1 MVAEIDNLQ
10 SKKILTSE
18 FLSQKADSKPLPKE
32 ILEDIVNQNV
42 EKIDIQKI
50 QDELNKIIANT
61 VQKVSFKEIFTD
73 RNTNIKYVIILLIVT
88 IYIMGETV
96 FGNWTPVYLR
106 LAKGLDIQSAA
117 LSVTLF
123 NIFIVVGRFIASSLA
138 GKIKAN
144 TILLSI
150 SVLAIVSSVF
160 FVFSDTKLFIY
171 LAISLVGLGYS
182 AMYPLLVSSGS
193 TLYKKGQGTLSAII
207 FAAGYGGKTI
217 TPFITKA
224 TADKNLTISI
234 LVAMIFSGIA
244 A

>member
-1 MVAEIDNLQ
+1 ML
-10 SKKILTSE
+10 
-18 FLSQKADSKPLPKE
+18 
-32 ILEDIVNQNV
+32 
-42 EKIDIQKI
+42 
-50 QDELNKIIANT
+50 
-61 VQKVSFKEIFTD
+61 
-73 RNTNIKYVIILLIVT
+73 ILLLWEIT
-88 IYIMGETV
+88 TQTV

-224 TADKNLTISI
+224 IAEKNLTFSI

-244 A
+244 ALLIIYLIIFERKKSLATSAK